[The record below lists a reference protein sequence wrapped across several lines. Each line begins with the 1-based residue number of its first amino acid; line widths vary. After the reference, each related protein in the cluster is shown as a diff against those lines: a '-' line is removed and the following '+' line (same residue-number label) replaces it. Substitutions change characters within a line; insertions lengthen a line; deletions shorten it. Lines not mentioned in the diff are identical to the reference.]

1 MTFIRGAGGGGGKG
15 GGGGGHTPTEADDS
29 LQSTQNAKVLDLIG
43 EGPIQGLD
51 NQSHPLNSV
60 FLDGTPIQNSA
71 GEDRFTSGSYS
82 VIYDR
87 LGTQGQ
93 SYIPDLE
100 GTSVEVG
107 VGAPITKLNP
117 PASATQQIGD
127 GTNSTSIDRIRL
139 TINFNALQR
148 FTDKGDITPNS
159 VQLKI
164 QLAYNGASFQ
174 DIKEDTI
181 SGKSSAAYKR
191 DYIITPAQWNGQS
204 GGSSNWPIQVKM
216 LRISDDAT
224 NRNVSAFTW
233 DSYTKISDERLSY
246 PNSALMYLRFDASSF
261 SSIPQRKYLIRGLKV
276 NIPHNGSVDTSTHI
290 GRVTYSGLFN
300 GTVNNLQWTNDPAW
314 CLWDMLTNERY
325 GCSIPASSLDAFDFY
340 KISQYCNELVSD
352 GRGGVEPR
360 FSCNLLINSKAEVYN
375 AIQAMTA
382 IFRGM
387 SFYSAGSLVA
397 LCDKPRDSEYI
408 LGPSNVVGG
417 EFTYEGSSQ
426 KVRHTV
432 VSVGYQDYDGLG
444 ETKIEYVEDA
454 DAIAKY
460 GIIPT
465 QVQALGCYSQG
476 QARRLGRWMLLSE
489 QNLTQTV
496 TFAVSIDSGVILRP
510 GMVID
515 IADPVKTG
523 RRRAGRISAATTSYI
538 EVDSDTDLS
547 NVNMSES
554 PTLTVLLPT
563 GLVETKTITGI
574 ETVFDRRIDIQGTF
588 SEAPNA
594 GSAWLIQTSGM
605 QSQQFS
611 VVAVSESG
619 EGVFS
624 INAIQYNSSL
634 YAAVEQDLKVQQR
647 DISDIN
653 DAPSA
658 VTGVTGEQYLYEKG
672 QGVFVG
678 FGVSW
683 AAPTSGGPPSGYTLA
698 YRFSLA
704 GESHFSNW
712 KTESTLSP
720 SVNIDNLGEGTLEV
734 RVQAFNFLGKG
745 SPTAVESFSLAGKS
759 APPGDVQN
767 LTFESINQNSGRL
780 RWDQSTDLD
789 VKVGGKIFIRHSS
802 LTDGSGTWSNSTD
815 LIDAKAGNATEAVIP
830 KVAGEILVK
839 FADSSGIQ
847 STNETSVII
856 ALAEKNQT
864 LLVKNQ
870 REDQISPTPF
880 SGSKTNTVY
889 DASADALELTVSS
902 GDVSATG
909 SYTFA
914 SVLDLEHTYA
924 LDLARYFVTR
934 GNFENDL
941 MDNWPDVEARTDWD
955 GGVIDSVNASLKIR
969 TTTDDPDSSPTWS
982 SWTPCANGTFSG
994 RGFQFKTDLTSTSTD
1009 QNILVDQLGYIASLD
1024 QRTEQSN
1031 ALVASGTSGSGKS
1044 LTFTNGFFTGTSD
1057 LGGSTSAYLP
1067 SIGIVAQNMASG
1079 DFYNVTAVSGTGF
1092 TVIFKNSSNA
1102 VVDRSFYWTAVGY
1115 GKRA

>member
-1 MTFIRGAGGGGGKG
+1 M
-15 GGGGGHTPTEADDS
+15 
-29 LQSTQNAKVLDLIG
+29 
-43 EGPIQGLD
+43 
-51 NQSHPLNSV
+51 
-60 FLDGTPIQNSA
+60 
-71 GEDRFTSGSYS
+71 
-82 VIYDR
+82 
-87 LGTQGQ
+87 
-93 SYIPDLE
+93 
-100 GTSVEVG
+100 
-107 VGAPITKLNP
+107 
-117 PASATQQIGD
+117 
-127 GTNSTSIDRIRL
+127 
-139 TINFNALQR
+139 
-148 FTDKGDITPNS
+148 
-159 VQLKI
+159 
-164 QLAYNGASFQ
+164 
-174 DIKEDTI
+174 
-181 SGKSSAAYKR
+181 
-191 DYIITPAQWNGQS
+191 
-204 GGSSNWPIQVKM
+204 
-216 LRISDDAT
+216 
-224 NRNVSAFTW
+224 
-233 DSYTKISDERLSY
+233 
-246 PNSALMYLRFDASSF
+246 
-261 SSIPQRKYLIRGLKV
+261 
-276 NIPHNGSVDTSTHI
+276 
-290 GRVTYSGLFN
+290 
-300 GTVNNLQWTNDPAW
+300 
-314 CLWDMLTNERY
+314 
-325 GCSIPASSLDAFDFY
+325 
-340 KISQYCNELVSD
+340 
-352 GRGGVEPR
+352 
-360 FSCNLLINSKAEVYN
+360 
-375 AIQAMTA
+375 
-382 IFRGM
+382 
-387 SFYSAGSLVA
+387 
-397 LCDKPRDSEYI
+397 
-408 LGPSNVVGG
+408 
-417 EFTYEGSSQ
+417 
-426 KVRHTV
+426 
-432 VSVGYQDYDGLG
+432 
-444 ETKIEYVEDA
+444 
-454 DAIAKY
+454 
-460 GIIPT
+460 
-465 QVQALGCYSQG
+465 
-476 QARRLGRWMLLSE
+476 
-489 QNLTQTV
+489 
-496 TFAVSIDSGVILRP
+496 
-510 GMVID
+510 
-515 IADPVKTG
+515 
-523 RRRAGRISAATTSYI
+523 
-538 EVDSDTDLS
+538 
-547 NVNMSES
+547 
-554 PTLTVLLPT
+554 
-563 GLVETKTITGI
+563 
-574 ETVFDRRIDIQGTF
+574 
-588 SEAPNA
+588 
-594 GSAWLIQTSGM
+594 
-605 QSQQFS
+605 
-611 VVAVSESG
+611 
-619 EGVFS
+619 
-624 INAIQYNSSL
+624 
-634 YAAVEQDLKVQQR
+634 
-647 DISDIN
+647 
-653 DAPSA
+653 
-658 VTGVTGEQYLYEKG
+658 
-672 QGVFVG
+672 
-678 FGVSW
+678 
-683 AAPTSGGPPSGYTLA
+683 
-698 YRFSLA
+698 
-704 GESHFSNW
+704 
-712 KTESTLSP
+712 
-720 SVNIDNLGEGTLEV
+720 NIDNLGEGTLEV

-941 MDNWPDVEARTDWD
+941 MDNWPDVDARTDWD